1 MQISGQLPCEMM
13 DIPQPSAIKPAED
26 EVNDIYSGSSSS
38 DHQGRRPEENTAT
51 S

>member
-13 DIPQPSAIKPAED
+13 DIPQPSAIEPAKD
-26 EVNDIYSGSSSS
+26 EVSDIHIGSRSS
-38 DHQGRRPEENTAT
+38 DHHGRRPEENTAA

>member
-13 DIPQPSAIKPAED
+13 DIPQPSAINPAED
-26 EVNDIYSGSSSS
+26 EVYDIHSGSTSS
-38 DHQGRRPEENTAT
+38 DYQGRRPEENSAT